1 MKPNL
6 EEGVIIVGIKSN
18 TVQTTGK
25 NNGVTI
31 LSSGSYFQGK
41 LYCKHSS
48 RIAGRVEGQI
58 ISEGL
63 LIIEEGTQINADI
76 KTDEVVIQG
85 VVKGEL
91 QATGRVDL
99 TKTSRFEG
107 DITTPTLVI
116 QEGAKFN
123 GRCFMSTN
131 ENLTGKEDKAF
142 TSIDAKAGAKTSTTE
157 SPNIAVVK

>member
-1 MKPNL
+1 M
-6 EEGVIIVGIKSN
+6 GIKSN
-18 TVQTTGK
+18 VTQTTGK

-31 LSSGSYFQGK
+31 LSSGSSFQGK

-63 LIIEEGTQINADI
+63 LIIEEGTLINADI

-131 ENLTGKEDKAF
+131 ENLST
-142 TSIDAKAGAKTSTTE
+142 IDNKGFSAVDTKVTPKISTEE

>member
-1 MKPNL
+1 M
-6 EEGVIIVGIKSN
+6 
-18 TVQTTGK
+18 
-25 NNGVTI
+25 
-31 LSSGSYFQGK
+31 
-41 LYCKHSS
+41 
-48 RIAGRVEGQI
+48 
-58 ISEGL
+58 
-63 LIIEEGTQINADI
+63 IIEEGTQINADI

-85 VVKGEL
+85 IVKGEL

-131 ENLTGKEDKAF
+131 ENLTSIEDKTF
-142 TSIDAKAGAKTSTTE
+142 SSIDVKAPKTTSKE
-157 SPNIAVVK
+157 SPNIAVVN